1 MPTEDDTLICK
12 RVCKSIFFFVVRE
25 KVLEKGAV
33 ERNRIQI
40 NAPPSGGRGG
50 GTGQQFPQE
59 NSFTDANN
67 ELKTRMTSATR
78 KMPAESITRQQ
89 AKIKEN
95 KRGNNYLGLI
105 PENTNG
111 IVESLLLRHASLKN
125 KYTTRVKIIKT
136 EEANGPQR
144 EKERQTE
151 KTGST
156 ALKSKANTTGP

>member
-1 MPTEDDTLICK
+1 ME
-12 RVCKSIFFFVVRE
+12 E
-25 KVLEKGAV
+25 
-33 ERNRIQI
+33 
-40 NAPPSGGRGG
+40 GG
-50 GTGQQFPQE
+50 GTGQQFPHE

-67 ELKTRMTSATR
+67 ELKTKMTSATR
-78 KMPAESITRQQ
+78 KMPGESITRQQ

-144 EKERQTE
+144 ERDRQR
-151 KTGST
+151 KR
-156 ALKSKANTTGP
+156 ALRL